1 MRITATDGELQPIVA
16 SASLEVEDVE
26 DTEDSELPLAP
37 TLRRRLAWVPP
48 LLLLYVLDKLLGLL
62 SPLIHFP
69 ASLIGMAAI
78 VALLLA
84 AQRQRPSLALAA
96 ELWFRPG
103 VDFVHAWLP
112 LWYIPA
118 IVGIPLAVQ
127 PLSGAA
133 LAKAAALV
141 LLGIPLVVWFTAGV
155 ALLVRKAVK
164 TEPGTFTFHAAK
176 LEVTWLHFAAWGGLA
191 AASLLL
197 AAVLPGITGRYT
209 AFPFLLAAAVLG
221 YMVGMALPARV
232 QLVVHP
238 ILVCGA
244 TPNAGAALHGL
255 LTRAGYWA
263 TLQGFVTRGRGGF
276 WGPGDLLFSF
286 LGVVILSF
294 GFKVYEQ
301 WPVMRRHA
309 VEILAATASSALFA
323 MVTTAG
329 MARAA
334 GLPPGIARGL
344 VPRSVTMALALPI
357 AEQLDAPQPITAA
370 AVALTGTAGSLMVRL
385 LLDAARFKD
394 PIARGL
400 AAAAAA
406 HGFGTA
412 ALSAREPETLPYCAL
427 SYAIAPPAHPP
438 GAHLAAASMAGHIC
452 AQIHNQET
460 AGIMAKKAKAA
471 QEQPD
476 QAAAAAAEGGST
488 KPSKEPQAVPAAE
501 GAGKRRG
508 KKRRRSK
515 KEEQQLPQDELARRE
530 RQRKLRDLALRLRAD
545 GKVYKKGRQRKHKP
559 RRKVQLIIVPIVWQK
574 KKQEAAAVLGAA
586 EKVQELLR
594 GLGVK
599 CDTDTTTELTPG
611 QKFRHWEEKGIM
623 LRVELG
629 PKEAAEGTCILARC
643 RKAGK
648 PSDLRL
654 CVFIPAAGEVA
665 QKQTLAVG
673 PALCAQVKA
682 QLAEM
687 GETLAPPEAAAAAGE
702 AGAQQQGAA
711 EPAEEGQQ
719 AEEEQ
724 PDKKAKKGAAAAAP
738 AAAEREQAAEQQQ
751 RQQGVGQSAEDLEGD
766 FAGVPLLGEQGP
778 GKKGKKKQAAK
789 AVVEAEVAAFK
800 DVLASGGG
808 GEEGGKQKKGKK
820 HKLVAF

>member
-1 MRITATDGELQPIVA
+1 
-16 SASLEVEDVE
+16 
-26 DTEDSELPLAP
+26 
-37 TLRRRLAWVPP
+37 
-48 LLLLYVLDKLLGLL
+48 
-62 SPLIHFP
+62 
-69 ASLIGMAAI
+69 MAAI

-84 AQRQRPSLALAA
+84 AGRHRPALAVAA

-103 VDFVHAWLP
+103 VDFVHRWLP

-118 IVGIPLAVQ
+118 IVGIPLAIQ

-141 LLGIPLVVWFTAGV
+141 LLGIPLVLWFTAGV
-155 ALLVRKAVK
+155 ALVVRKAVK

-176 LEVTWLHFAAWGGLA
+176 LEVTWLQWAAWGGTA
-191 AASLLL
+191 AVSLLL
-197 AAVLPGITGRYT
+197 AAVLPGVTARYT

-221 YMVGMALPARV
+221 YMAGMALPPKV

-244 TPNAGAALHGL
+244 APNAGAALLGL
-255 LTRAGYWA
+255 LTGAGYWG
-263 TLQGFVTRGRGGF
+263 TLQGFVTRGQGGV
-276 WGPGDLLFSF
+276 WGAGDLLFSF

-309 VEILAATASSALFA
+309 VEILAATASSSLFA
-323 MVTTAG
+323 MLTTAG

-334 GLPPGIARGL
+334 GLPPAIARGL

-370 AVALTGTAGSLMVRL
+370 AVALTGTAGSLVVRL

-427 SYAIAPPAHPP
+427 SYAMSGVTASLWAALPPR
-438 GAHLAAASMAGHIC
+438 
-452 AQIHNQET
+452 T
-460 AGIMAKKAKAA
+460 MAKKVKTHAA
-471 QEQPD
+471 AEEAPE
-476 QAAAAAAEGGST
+476 QAAAAAQGGGS
-488 KPSKEPQAVPAAE
+488 KQAKQQQVVPVAE
-501 GAGKRRG
+501 GAGKRRN
-508 KKRRRSK
+508 KKRRHSK
-515 KEEQQLPQDELARRE
+515 QEEQQLPQDELARRE
-530 RQRKLRDLALRLRAD
+530 RQRKLRDLALRLRAE
-545 GKVYKKGRQRKHKP
+545 GKVYKKGKQRKHKP
-559 RRKVQLIIVPIVWQK
+559 RRKVQLIIVPIIWQK
-574 KKQEAAAVLGAA
+574 KRQEAAAVLGAA

-629 PKEAAEGTCILARC
+629 PKEATEGTCILARC
-643 RKAGK
+643 RK
-648 PSDLRL
+648 
-654 CVFIPAAGEVA
+654 AGEVA

-673 PALCAQVKA
+673 PALCEKVKQ
-682 QLAEM
+682 QLEEM
-687 GETLAPPEAAAAAGE
+687 GETLAPPEAAAAPA
-702 AGAQQQGAA
+702 AGAAEQQGAA
-711 EPAEEGQQ
+711 EPAEDGQQ
-719 AEEEQ
+719 AEDEEQ
-724 PDKKAKKGAAAAAP
+724 QPSKKAKKGAAAAPPAEAVQPVAQQAQQAP
-738 AAAEREQAAEQQQ
+738 
-751 RQQGVGQSAEDLEGD
+751 RQQGKVQSAEDLEGD

-789 AVVEAEVAAFK
+789 AVVEAEVAAFN
-800 DVLASGGG
+800 DLASGEG
-808 GEEGGKQKKGKK
+808 GEEGGKQKKAKK
-820 HKLVAF
+820 HKVVAF